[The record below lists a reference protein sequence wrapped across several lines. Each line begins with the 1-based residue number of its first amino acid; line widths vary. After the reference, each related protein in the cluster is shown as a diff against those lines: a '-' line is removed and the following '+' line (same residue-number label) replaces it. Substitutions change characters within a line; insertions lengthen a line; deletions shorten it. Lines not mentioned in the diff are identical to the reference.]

1 MALTPEELAELK
13 GFKEAQI
20 TELKGHIE
28 ATIEKAI
35 ETFEADMKG
44 KYGEPDAE
52 YRKQLD
58 DQIGEM
64 QDLLKELSKPKK
76 GHSDQEDAYD
86 ALYSK
91 GVQGWGEFAIDVKSW
106 ALGEP
111 PERLKQYK
119 AAGAGLQENVDSEGG
134 FLIPVEQSAELL
146 IMGEAESQ
154 LFSRVRHLPMSS
166 NTLKLNY
173 IKDTDRSSGA
183 LFGGVQMYWT
193 AEEGTPTATKPS
205 LGQVTLSLNK
215 LFGLAF
221 VTSELMED
229 SPISIG
235 PWLSQ
240 QFAEAF
246 GWQMDYEII
255 NGTGAGRPEGILI
268 SDALI
273 SISEEDAQGAATIEA
288 QNVIKMYARMPSK
301 NRATAIWL
309 ANEDT
314 LSQLMTMVLVVGAG
328 GVPVW
333 LPANSLSNQP
343 HDTLMGKE
351 LVYTEHCQTLGT
363 AGDLIFWAPP
373 QYLMGQKSSGVR
385 ADTSIHLKFETD
397 ETAFRFIYRVDG
409 RCPWPSPLT
418 PRHSSDTLSP
428 IVTTETRSG

>member
-1 MALTPEELAELK
+1 MTPEEIKAFLEGKIDDSVEGSINAAIAGMKAAFMADIEEK
-13 GFKEAQI
+13 FGPPDEA
-20 TELKGHIE
+20 
-28 ATIEKAI
+28 
-35 ETFEADMKG
+35 
-44 KYGEPDAE
+44 

-64 QDLLKELSKPKK
+64 QDTLKDLLKPKK
-76 GHSDQEDAYD
+76 GRSEQDDVYD

-91 GVQGWGEFAIDVKSW
+91 GVAGWGEFAIDVRKW
-106 ALGEP
+106 AVDDSK
-111 PERLKQYK
+111 PERLVTYK

-134 FLIPVEQSAELL
+134 FLVPAEQRSELL
-146 IMGEAESQ
+146 VMGEAESQ
-154 LFSRVRHLPMSS
+154 LFSRVQHIPMSS

-183 LFGGVQMYWT
+183 LFGGVQMYWV
-193 AEEGTPTATKPS
+193 AEEGTTTSSKPA

-215 LFGLAF
+215 LFGLAYA
-221 VTSELMED
+221 TSELIED

-255 NGTGAGRPEGILI
+255 NGGGTGRPEGII
-268 SDALI
+268 NSNALI
-273 SISEEDAQGAATIEA
+273 SITAEDAQDAATIEA
-288 QNVIKMYARMPSK
+288 QNVIKMYARMPSR
-301 NRATAIWL
+301 NRANAIWL

-314 LSQLMTMVLVVGAG
+314 LSQLMTMVLTVGTA

-343 HDTLMGKE
+343 HDVLMGKE
-351 LVYTEHCQTLGT
+351 IVYTEHCQTLGT
-363 AGDLIFWAPP
+363 AGDLFFWAPN
-373 QYLMGQKSSGVR
+373 QYLMGQRSTSVR
-385 ADTSIHLKFETD
+385 ADVSIHLKFETD
-397 ETAFRFIYRVDG
+397 ETAFRFIHRVDG
-409 RCPWPSPLT
+409 KCPWPSPLT

-428 IVTTETRSG
+428 ILAIATRS